1 MLYNLQ
7 VSKSFAS
14 TLLLNTQ
21 FSSHLHSICLSAQA
35 KLKNDMK
42 NSPHFL
48 HFTFKY
54 SSSPTALSNVTYKK
68 KFFYPFFHS
77 LQLTRKWRGKNE
89 FLIFFE
95 ENFSIF
101 LHRKRGKERERKNE
115 KLFLAHLHPFSA
127 PCDTLKY
134 NLFCN
139 KNVAASPYAGGKKV
153 VIASASWEGIF
164 Q

>member
-68 KFFYPFFHS
+68 SSSTLSSTLCNSREY
-77 LQLTRKWRGKNE
+77 G
-89 FLIFFE
+89 E
-95 ENFSIF
+95 EKMNF
-101 LHRKRGKERERKNE
+101 
-115 KLFLAHLHPFSA
+115 
-127 PCDTLKY
+127 
-134 NLFCN
+134 
-139 KNVAASPYAGGKKV
+139 
-153 VIASASWEGIF
+153 
-164 Q
+164 

>member
-68 KFFYPFFHS
+68 KVLLPFLPLFATHE
-77 LQLTRKWRGKNE
+77 KM
-89 FLIFFE
+89 
-95 ENFSIF
+95 
-101 LHRKRGKERERKNE
+101 ERKKWIFNFFLKKTFQSSCIEKRSKKE

-127 PCDTLKY
+127 PCDTFKIRCTAT
-134 NLFCN
+134 ND
-139 KNVAASPYAGGKKV
+139 ATASFPLQW
-153 VIASASWEGIF
+153 ASWRELWVH
-164 Q
+164 

>member
-42 NSPHFL
+42 MSPHFL

-77 LQLTRKWRGKNE
+77 LQLTRKWRRKNE
-89 FLIFFE
+89 FLIFFLKKTFQSSCIE
-95 ENFSIF
+95 
-101 LHRKRGKERERKNE
+101 KRSKKE

-127 PCDTLKY
+127 PCDTFKIR
-134 NLFCN
+134 CTAT
-139 KNVAASPYAGGKKV
+139 NVATASFPL
-153 VIASASWEGIF
+153 